1 MKKASSSP
9 TMALFSA
16 VITTAVLSILHYI
29 YTIKLIQ
36 NLFISMYVIPPFVG
50 WVIGKGAIKA
60 LEEDTE
66 RTREE
71 YIFIPGLSAAAGL
84 TPIILVGIFW
94 MIVR

>member
-1 MKKASSSP
+1 
-9 TMALFSA
+9 MALFSA

-29 YTIKLIQ
+29 YTAKMIP
-36 NLFISMYVIPPFVG
+36 NLFVSIFLIPLVVG
-50 WVIGKGAIKA
+50 WIIGKGAIKT
-60 LEEDTE
+60 LEEDTNIS
-66 RTREE
+66 REE